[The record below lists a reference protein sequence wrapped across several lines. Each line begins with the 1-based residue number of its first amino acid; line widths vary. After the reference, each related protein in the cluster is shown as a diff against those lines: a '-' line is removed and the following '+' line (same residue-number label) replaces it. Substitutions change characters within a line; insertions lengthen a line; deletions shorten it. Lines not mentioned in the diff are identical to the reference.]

1 MPIGE
6 EIINVFNKIRALNDE
21 DREILF
27 SVPEEYK
34 ISLLKDMLA
43 LDDRF
48 YVTIGKSTLSD
59 YGIVFIISLSDH
71 PSIHF
76 NPSVIRLV

>member
-6 EIINVFNKIRALNDE
+6 EISNVFNKIRALKEE

-27 SVPEEYK
+27 SVPEEHK
-34 ISLLKDMLA
+34 ISLLKDMLS

-48 YVTIGKSTLSD
+48 YVTVGKSTLSD
-59 YGIVFIISLSDH
+59 YGRVFIISLPDQH
-71 PSIHF
+71 SIHF